1 MGPFC
6 GPQHPITEPPHLQTF
21 LCTKIKSWYLV
32 CILFIK
38 NGMQWYAYVWANTP
52 KGRETALTLG
62 RRPHFF
68 VYRDRKLKFV
78 MNIVHTKWST
88 MICCMG
94 SFPQGPCSGPC
105 VRPNATLFFC
115 LLRLKAEIW
124 YAYGSYEI
132 EYIYMHMCGLTPS
145 RAAKRPCVGTIDP
158 LRSPLPFGCWHN
170 RWTAPYWLP
179 AGQNQG

>member
-1 MGPFC
+1 MNASIFKMGPFC

-21 LCTKIKSWYLV
+21 LYTKIKSWYLV

-88 MICCMG
+88 MICCVG
-94 SFPQGPCSGPC
+94 SFPKGHVAALALYRAESP
-105 VRPNATLFFC
+105 TFFVYWDWK
-115 LLRLKAEIW
+115 LKF
-124 YAYGSYEI
+124 G
-132 EYIYMHMCGLTPS
+132 MHMVHTKWSTFICI
-145 RAAKRPCVGTIDP
+145 C
-158 LRSPLPFGCWHN
+158 
-170 RWTAPYWLP
+170 
-179 AGQNQG
+179 AG

>member
-1 MGPFC
+1 MNASIFKMGPFC

-21 LCTKIKSWYLV
+21 LCTKIKSWYWV

-38 NGMQWYAYVWANTP
+38 NEMQWYAYVWANTP

-88 MICCMG
+88 MICCVG

-105 VRPNATLFFC
+105 IGPKAPLFLFI
-115 LLRLKAEIW
+115 EIESW
-124 YAYGSYEI
+124 NLVCIWFIRDGVHLYAYVWVNCLKGCEKAL
-132 EYIYMHMCGLTPS
+132 CGDD
-145 RAAKRPCVGTIDP
+145 RPT
-158 LRSPLPFGCWHN
+158 
-170 RWTAPYWLP
+170 
-179 AGQNQG
+179 